1 MSNFNVAVL
10 ISGNGSNLQAIIDK
24 FQKDEL
30 VNVSCVVSNKKDAY
44 GLVRAEKAKIDHYF
58 IDNKNFSSR
67 EEFEQ
72 AVINILDKYEPDL
85 VVLAGFMRILSE
97 LFVNKYK
104 NKLINIHP
112 SLLPKYKGLDT
123 HRKVLENQDDYHG
136 VTVHFVDNTLDGGPI
151 LAQTRT
157 LVETQDIKE
166 LEEKIHELE
175 HKIYPEVIKDIAQ
188 KQIYVLNGKVIKE
201 NNDE

>member
-10 ISGNGSNLQAIIDK
+10 ISGNGSNLQAIINK
-24 FQKDEL
+24 FQKDES

-123 HRKVLENQDDYHG
+123 HRKVLENQDEYHG

-151 LAQTRT
+151 LAQRRT
-157 LVETQDIKE
+157 LVETQDINE

-201 NNDE
+201 K

>member
-24 FQKDEL
+24 FQKDEF
-30 VNVSCVVSNKKDAY
+30 VNVSCVISNKKDAY
-44 GLVRAEKAKIDHYF
+44 GLVRAEKANIDHYF

-72 AVINILDKYEPDL
+72 TIINVLDKYEPNL

-151 LAQTRT
+151 LAQKRT
-157 LVETQDIKE
+157 LVETQDVKE

>member
-10 ISGNGSNLQAIIDK
+10 ISGNGSNLQAIINK
-24 FQKDEL
+24 FQKDES

-44 GLVRAEKAKIDHYF
+44 GLVRAEKAKIDNYF
-58 IDNKNFSSR
+58 VDNKNFSSR

-85 VVLAGFMRILSE
+85 VVLAGFMRILSG
-97 LFVNKYK
+97 LFVNKYE

-123 HRKVLENQDDYHG
+123 HRKVLENQDEYHG

-157 LVETQDIKE
+157 PVETQDIKE
-166 LEEKIHELE
+166 LEAKIHELE
-175 HKIYPEVIKDIAQ
+175 HEIYPEVIKDIAQ

-201 NNDE
+201 K

>member
-10 ISGNGSNLQAIIDK
+10 ISGSGSNLQAIIDK

-72 AVINILDKYEPDL
+72 TIINILNKYEPDL

-97 LFVNKYK
+97 LFVNKYQ

-157 LVETQDIKE
+157 PVETQDIKE

>member
-30 VNVSCVVSNKKDAY
+30 VNVCCVVSNKKDAY

-72 AVINILDKYEPDL
+72 AIINILNKYEPDL

-97 LFVNKYK
+97 LFVNKYQ

-151 LAQTRT
+151 LAQKRT
-157 LVETQDIKE
+157 PVETQDIKE

>member
-30 VNVSCVVSNKKDAY
+30 VNVCCVVSNKKDAY

-72 AVINILDKYEPDL
+72 AIINILNKYEPDL

-157 LVETQDIKE
+157 PVETQDIKE

-175 HKIYPEVIKDIAQ
+175 HIIYPEVIKDIAP

-201 NNDE
+201 NKDE

>member
-24 FQKDEL
+24 FQKDEF
-30 VNVSCVVSNKKDAY
+30 VNVSCVISNKKDAY
-44 GLVRAEKAKIDHYF
+44 GLVRAEKANIDHYF

-72 AVINILDKYEPDL
+72 TIINVLDKYEPNL
-85 VVLAGFMRILSE
+85 VVLAGFMRILSD

-151 LAQTRT
+151 LAQRRT

-166 LEEKIHELE
+166 LEAKIHELE
-175 HKIYPEVIKDIAQ
+175 HEIYPEVIKDIAQ

>member
-30 VNVSCVVSNKKDAY
+30 VNVCCVVSNKKDAY
-44 GLVRAEKAKIDHYF
+44 GLVRAEKAMIDHYF

-72 AVINILDKYEPDL
+72 AVINILNKYEPDL

-97 LFVNKYK
+97 LFVNKYQ

-157 LVETQDIKE
+157 PVETQDIKE

>member
-30 VNVSCVVSNKKDAY
+30 VNVCCVVSNKKDAY

-72 AVINILDKYEPDL
+72 AIINILNKYEPDL

-151 LAQTRT
+151 LAQKRT

>member
-24 FQKDEL
+24 FQKDEF
-30 VNVSCVVSNKKDAY
+30 VNVSCVISNKKDAY
-44 GLVRAEKAKIDHYF
+44 GLVRAEKANIDHYF

-72 AVINILDKYEPDL
+72 TIINVLDKYEPNL

>member
-72 AVINILDKYEPDL
+72 AIINILNKYEPDL

-97 LFVNKYK
+97 LFVNKYQ

-157 LVETQDIKE
+157 PVETQDIKE

>member
-72 AVINILDKYEPDL
+72 AIINILDKYEPDL

-97 LFVNKYK
+97 LFVNKYQ

>member
-24 FQKDEL
+24 FQKDEF
-30 VNVSCVVSNKKDAY
+30 VNVSCVISNKKDAY
-44 GLVRAEKAKIDHYF
+44 GLVRAEKANIDHYF

-72 AVINILDKYEPDL
+72 AIINILNKYEPDL

-201 NNDE
+201 K

>member
-30 VNVSCVVSNKKDAY
+30 VNVSCVISNKKDAY

-72 AVINILDKYEPDL
+72 AIINILNKYEPDL

-97 LFVNKYK
+97 LFVNKYQ

-157 LVETQDIKE
+157 PVETQDIKE

>member
-44 GLVRAEKAKIDHYF
+44 GLVRAEKAKIDNYF
-58 IDNKNFSSR
+58 VDNKNFSSR

-157 LVETQDIKE
+157 PVETQDIKE

-201 NNDE
+201 K

>member
-24 FQKDEL
+24 FQKDEF
-30 VNVSCVVSNKKDAY
+30 VNVSCVISNKKDAY

-72 AVINILDKYEPDL
+72 ALINILNKYEPDL

-97 LFVNKYK
+97 LFVNKYQ

-151 LAQTRT
+151 LAQKRT

>member
-10 ISGNGSNLQAIIDK
+10 ISGNGSNLQAIIEK

-30 VNVSCVVSNKKDAY
+30 VNVSCVISNKKDAY

-72 AVINILDKYEPDL
+72 AIINILNKYEPDL

-123 HRKVLENQDDYHG
+123 HRKVLENQDEYHG

-151 LAQTRT
+151 LAQRRT

-166 LEEKIHELE
+166 LEAKIHELE
-175 HKIYPEVIKDIAQ
+175 HEIYPEVIKDIAQ

-201 NNDE
+201 K

>member
-30 VNVSCVVSNKKDAY
+30 VNVSCVISNKKDAY

-72 AVINILDKYEPDL
+72 AIINILNKYEPDL

-157 LVETQDIKE
+157 PVETQDIKE

-201 NNDE
+201 K

>member
-10 ISGNGSNLQAIIDK
+10 ISGNGSNLQAIINK
-24 FQKDEL
+24 FQKDES

-44 GLVRAEKAKIDHYF
+44 GLVRAEKAKIDNYF
-58 IDNKNFSSR
+58 VDNKNFSSR

-97 LFVNKYK
+97 LFVNKYQ

-157 LVETQDIKE
+157 PVETQDIKE

-188 KQIYVLNGKVIKE
+188 KQTYVLNGKVIKE

>member
-97 LFVNKYK
+97 FFVNNYK

-123 HRKVLENQDDYHG
+123 HRKVLENQDEYHG

-151 LAQTRT
+151 LTQKRT
-157 LVETQDIKE
+157 LVETQDVKE

>member
-30 VNVSCVVSNKKDAY
+30 VNVCCVVSNKKDAY

-72 AVINILDKYEPDL
+72 AIINILNKYEPDL

-151 LAQTRT
+151 LAQKRT

-188 KQIYVLNGKVIKE
+188 KQTYVLNGKVIKE

>member
-30 VNVSCVVSNKKDAY
+30 VNVCCVVSNKKDAY

-72 AVINILDKYEPDL
+72 ALINILNKYEPDL

-151 LAQTRT
+151 LAQRRT

>member
-30 VNVSCVVSNKKDAY
+30 VNVSCVISNKKDAY

-58 IDNKNFSSR
+58 IDNKNFPSR

-72 AVINILDKYEPDL
+72 ALINILNKYEPDL

-157 LVETQDIKE
+157 PVETQDIKE

>member
-30 VNVSCVVSNKKDAY
+30 VNVSCVISNKKDAY

-72 AVINILDKYEPDL
+72 ALINILNKYEPDL

-97 LFVNKYK
+97 LFVNKYQ

-157 LVETQDIKE
+157 PVETQDIKE

-201 NNDE
+201 K

>member
-97 LFVNKYK
+97 LFVNKYQ

-157 LVETQDIKE
+157 PVETQDIKE

>member
-24 FQKDEL
+24 FQKDEF
-30 VNVSCVVSNKKDAY
+30 VNVSCVISNKKDAY
-44 GLVRAEKAKIDHYF
+44 GLVRAEKANIDNYF

-72 AVINILDKYEPDL
+72 SIINILDNYEPDL

-157 LVETQDIKE
+157 PVQTQDIKE

>member
-10 ISGNGSNLQAIIDK
+10 ISGNGSNLQAIINK
-24 FQKDEL
+24 FQKDES

-44 GLVRAEKAKIDHYF
+44 GLVRAEKAKIDNYF
-58 IDNKNFSSR
+58 VDNKNFSSR

-85 VVLAGFMRILSE
+85 VVLAGFMRILSG
-97 LFVNKYK
+97 LFVNKYE

-123 HRKVLENQDDYHG
+123 HRKVLENQDEYHG

-151 LAQTRT
+151 LAQRRT

-175 HKIYPEVIKDIAQ
+175 HEIYPEVIKDIAQ
-188 KQIYVLNGKVIKE
+188 KKIYVLNRKVIKE
-201 NNDE
+201 NNYE

>member
-24 FQKDEL
+24 FQTDEF

-44 GLVRAEKAKIDHYF
+44 GLVRAEKANIDHYF

-72 AVINILDKYEPDL
+72 TIINVLDKYEPDL

-151 LAQTRT
+151 LAQKRT

>member
-10 ISGNGSNLQAIIDK
+10 ISGNGSNLQAIINK
-24 FQKDEL
+24 FQKDES

-44 GLVRAEKAKIDHYF
+44 GLVRAEKAKIDNYF
-58 IDNKNFSSR
+58 VDNKNFSSR

-97 LFVNKYK
+97 LFVNKYE

-123 HRKVLENQDDYHG
+123 HRKVLENQDEYHG

-157 LVETQDIKE
+157 LVETQDIEE
-166 LEEKIHELE
+166 LEAKIHELE
-175 HKIYPEVIKDIAQ
+175 HEIYPEVIKDIAQ

-201 NNDE
+201 K

>member
-24 FQKDEL
+24 FQKDEF
-30 VNVSCVVSNKKDAY
+30 VNVSCVISNKKDAY

-72 AVINILDKYEPDL
+72 ALINILNKYEPDL

-157 LVETQDIKE
+157 PVETQDIKE

>member
-10 ISGNGSNLQAIIDK
+10 ISGNGSNLQAIINK
-24 FQKDEL
+24 FQKDES

-44 GLVRAEKAKIDHYF
+44 GLVRAEKAKIDNYF
-58 IDNKNFSSR
+58 VDNKNFSSR

-85 VVLAGFMRILSE
+85 VVLAGFMRILSG
-97 LFVNKYK
+97 LFVNKYE

-123 HRKVLENQDDYHG
+123 HRKVLENQDEYHG

-151 LAQTRT
+151 LAQKRT

>member
-24 FQKDEL
+24 FQKDEF
-30 VNVSCVVSNKKDAY
+30 VNVSCVISNKKDAY
-44 GLVRAEKAKIDHYF
+44 GLVRAEKANIDHYF

-72 AVINILDKYEPDL
+72 TIINVLDKYEPNL

-151 LAQTRT
+151 LAQKRT

-201 NNDE
+201 NDDE

>member
-24 FQKDEL
+24 FQKDEF
-30 VNVSCVVSNKKDAY
+30 VNVSCVISNKKDAY
-44 GLVRAEKAKIDHYF
+44 GLVRAEKANIDHYF

-72 AVINILDKYEPDL
+72 TIINVLDKYEPNL

-151 LAQTRT
+151 LAQKRT

-166 LEEKIHELE
+166 LEDKIHELE